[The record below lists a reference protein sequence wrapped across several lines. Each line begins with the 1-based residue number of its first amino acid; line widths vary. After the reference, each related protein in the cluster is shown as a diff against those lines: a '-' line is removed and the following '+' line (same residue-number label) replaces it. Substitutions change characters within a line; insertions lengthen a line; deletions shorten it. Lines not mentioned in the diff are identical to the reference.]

1 MTKAQQKELHNRVE
15 EYNTQ
20 NVAVEYFKIRCLSG
34 VAHNFVGG
42 YCTNCGLKT
51 ETVFEPSDKRREFLH
66 KMYLKVR
73 KDEKK
78 DTVYF
83 NFPKYN
89 DLFYESAAE
98 EWKFNKINVKRI
110 ENIARRIGKYSNS
123 LDKDVPLKP

>member
-78 DTVYF
+78 IQFILISPNIMIYF
-83 NFPKYN
+83 MNQ
-89 DLFYESAAE
+89 L
-98 EWKFNKINVKRI
+98 
-110 ENIARRIGKYSNS
+110 
-123 LDKDVPLKP
+123 LKNGNLIK